1 MNKYNQLKSYIQIKY
16 DYYASLGQFSVGER
30 ESMESSISWKNYSDL
45 MEFIDN
51 MEMYED
57 IDKQKVKLIK

>member
-16 DYYASLGQFSVGER
+16 DYHASLGQFSVGER